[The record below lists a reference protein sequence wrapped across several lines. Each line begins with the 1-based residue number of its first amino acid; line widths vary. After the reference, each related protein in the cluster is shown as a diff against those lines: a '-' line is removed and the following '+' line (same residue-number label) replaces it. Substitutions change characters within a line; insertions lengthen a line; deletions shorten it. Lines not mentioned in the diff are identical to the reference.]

1 MNYTDW
7 GLIDYKEAFEKQ
19 RLLNLEVQ
27 SDPSKQT
34 IVFCQHSAV
43 VTYGRTTKPED
54 YKSWE
59 GYKIEVDRG
68 GKATYHGPN
77 QVIIYPIIDL
87 EKPRFKNLKPT
98 NIKAYLN
105 FLETLI
111 IDVLA
116 DFNIKAEQKCNV
128 ENTETGESLLGTG
141 VWVGDKKI
149 ASIGVSIKKWRS
161 MHGLALNV
169 NTLGDKVQ
177 NLRPCGFQPE
187 QMTSMQDCLGSV
199 VDVSAV
205 FKAFQE
211 KLNKLS
217 IL

>member
-1 MNYTDW
+1 MNFINW
-7 GLIDYKEAFEKQ
+7 GLINYEEAFEKQ

-27 SDPSKQT
+27 KDPSKQI
-34 IVFCQHSAV
+34 IVFCQHPPV
-43 VTYGRTTKPED
+43 VTYGRTTSTGD
-54 YKSWE
+54 YENWTGNKV
-59 GYKIEVDRG
+59 EVDRG

-77 QVIIYPIIDL
+77 QVVIYPIIDL
-87 EKPRFKNLKPT
+87 ESPRLEGLPPR
-98 NIKAYLN
+98 NIKDYLN
-105 FLETLI
+105 FLEKLI

-116 DFNIKAEQKCNV
+116 DFNITAEQKCNV
-128 ENTETGESLLGTG
+128 NNAETGESLLGTG

-169 NTLGDKVQ
+169 NTLGDKVH

-187 QMTSMQDCLGSV
+187 QMTSMQDCLGGV

-205 FKAFQE
+205 FEAFQGRI
-211 KLNKLS
+211 NKLL
-217 IL
+217 II